1 MGGVGLSMYFLADQ
15 RLKAASE
22 KYSAALAM
30 KCRTVYQIYKLYKQ
44 GLVTKVV
51 GERAR
56 EILEKDCPKELVELI
71 ALV

>member
-1 MGGVGLSMYFLADQ
+1 
-15 RLKAASE
+15 
-22 KYSAALAM
+22 M

-71 ALV
+71 APTVD